1 MHLLN
6 GIGVSEALHGAF
18 VKHLLEPLTDV
29 ATHTLRGRERVGK
42 FGVRLF
48 KVLQFVHL
56 EVELHI
62 ADGRLIEHIVV
73 IVVAIQFVAQLLD
86 FCFNVG
92 HRKIYSNVAVA
103 KSTIVPTHCKHAQ
116 GMSLRS
122 WRYRS

>member
-1 MHLLN
+1 MLHLHKSL
-6 GIGVSEALHGAF
+6 A
-18 VKHLLEPLTDV
+18 DV

-56 EVELHI
+56 EVKLHI

-92 HRKIYSNVAVA
+92 HRNIYSNVAVA
-103 KSTIVPTHCKHAQ
+103 KGTIVPTHCKHAQ

-122 WRYRS
+122 